1 MIIQVANII
10 IYYKKAMHLK
20 GNGSLAWWQ
29 FHPCG
34 IYQERKLYSH
44 GRKQKAFLLSFGLG
58 LSNWPS
64 IYKKS
69 AHHNTNK
76 DPMSKTNMACAY
88 VRVRSIKLMFGVEW
102 LSKA

>member
-34 IYQERKLYSH
+34 IYQARKFYYH

-58 LSNWPS
+58 LSNWTS

-76 DPMSKTNMACAY
+76 DPMSKTNMAC
-88 VRVRSIKLMFGVEW
+88 V
-102 LSKA
+102 

>member
-1 MIIQVANII
+1 MVIQVATII
-10 IYYKKAMHLK
+10 IYYKQVMHLK
-20 GNGSLAWWQ
+20 GNGSLVWWQ

-76 DPMSKTNMACAY
+76 DPMSKTNMAC
-88 VRVRSIKLMFGVEW
+88 V
-102 LSKA
+102 